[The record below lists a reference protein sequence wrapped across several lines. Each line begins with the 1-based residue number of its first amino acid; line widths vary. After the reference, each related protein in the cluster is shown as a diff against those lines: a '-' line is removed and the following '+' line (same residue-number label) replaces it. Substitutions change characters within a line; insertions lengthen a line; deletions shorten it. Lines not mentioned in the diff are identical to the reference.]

1 MKQSIFLLEEQ
12 KDMVIIAMNYNR
24 STLQGMNKKLFDIA
38 FNKVNQNLNPVELD
52 GIEMILVSQALHKYG
67 KFLSHSKQIKESVQY
82 RIYGD
87 IFEEIRKNF
96 QRLNGPKFKES
107 KTA

>member
-12 KDMVIIAMNYNR
+12 KGMVIIAMNYNR
-24 STLQGMNKKLFDIA
+24 LTLQGMNKKLFDIA
-38 FNKVNQNLNPVELD
+38 FNKVNQDHTPVELD
-52 GIEMILVSQALHKYG
+52 GMEMILVSQSLHKYG
-67 KFLSHSKQIKESVQY
+67 KFLSISKQLKESKKY

-87 IFEEIRKNF
+87 TFEEIRKNF
-96 QRLNGPKFKES
+96 QRMNGPKLKKS